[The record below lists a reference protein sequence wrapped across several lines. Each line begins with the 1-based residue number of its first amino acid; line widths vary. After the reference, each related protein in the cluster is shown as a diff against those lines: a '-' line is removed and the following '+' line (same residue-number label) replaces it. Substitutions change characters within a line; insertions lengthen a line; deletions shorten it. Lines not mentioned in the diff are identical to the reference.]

1 MPDVKIYA
9 GNPFRSQPVPPVR
22 SLQVVIVRQI
32 FDLCARGVVS
42 DALWLAAHARLAERR
57 DYRMW
62 NGMTSRTGLEGRF
75 GAPELPAERVRP
87 LSVYLRT

>member
-32 FDLCARGVVS
+32 CDLCARGAGLKVITKTLN
-42 DALWLAAHARLAERR
+42 AKR
-57 DYRMW
+57 D
-62 NGMTSRTGLEGRF
+62 TEGQKH
-75 GAPELPAERVRP
+75 LTDRP
-87 LSVYLRT
+87 SV